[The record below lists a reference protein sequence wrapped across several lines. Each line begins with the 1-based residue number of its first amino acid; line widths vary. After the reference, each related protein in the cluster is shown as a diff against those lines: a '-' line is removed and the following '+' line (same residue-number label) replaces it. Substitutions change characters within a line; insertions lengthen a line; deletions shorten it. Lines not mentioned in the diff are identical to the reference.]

1 MQKADLENADSE
13 EKCLISKDEIY
24 ELLKKYSIGKKPLS
38 RLLGWGETT
47 VIRYTEGDV
56 PTQEYS
62 DRLFYLLNNPVFY
75 YEVLI
80 NNRDKITKV
89 AFEKSRRAVENCIY
103 HCKLMKIGQ
112 AVLNEAGSE
121 LGCGALQFI
130 CYYVQVCHLYFYN
143 EPAFEDE
150 FNTEVNFCPY
160 PCLQNMQEWYYRV
173 AHRVPEELKLTQ
185 TETQLIREVVFA
197 FRWYGMETMKGIMS
211 LERNHLKISKNA
223 KGEMVISHD
232 TLKKH
237 FDNVFSSLQIQSPK
251 DFGKYIYPKAMVVI
265 HE

>member
-1 MQKADLENADSE
+1 MRKADLGNTVQE
-13 EKCLISKDEIY
+13 EKRLISKDEIY
-24 ELLKKYSIGKKPLS
+24 GLLNKYSIGKKPLS
-38 RLLGWGETT
+38 KLLGWGETT

-56 PTQEYS
+56 PTKEYS
-62 DRLFYLLNNPVFY
+62 DRLFYLLKNPVFY

-80 NNRDKITKV
+80 EHKDKITKV

-160 PCLQNMQEWYYRV
+160 PCLQNMQEWYYKV
-173 AHRVPEELKLTQ
+173 AHKVPRELELTKEELS
-185 TETQLIREVVFA
+185 LIREVVFA
-197 FRWYGMETMKGIMS
+197 FRWYGMETMRGIMS
-211 LERNHLKISKNA
+211 LERNYLKVTKNE
-223 KGEMVISHD
+223 KKEMVISHD

-237 FDNVFSSLQIQSPK
+237 FDNVFGELKIQSPK
-251 DFGKYIYPKAMVVI
+251 DFGKYIYPKAMEVI

>member
-1 MQKADLENADSE
+1 MQKAGLENTSEQQNRLISSE
-13 EKCLISKDEIY
+13 EIY
-24 ELLKKYSIGKKPLS
+24 SLLKKYDIGKKPLS
-38 RLLGWGETT
+38 KLLGWGETT

-56 PTQEYS
+56 PTKEYS
-62 DRLFYLLNNPVFY
+62 DRLFYLLKNPVFY

-80 NNRDKITKV
+80 NHKDKITNV
-89 AFEKSRRAVENCIY
+89 AFEKSRKAVENCIY
-103 HCKLMKIGQ
+103 YCKLMKIGQ

-130 CYYVQVCHLYFYN
+130 CYYVQVCHLYFFGK
-143 EPAFEDE
+143 PAFEDE

-160 PCLQNMQEWYYRV
+160 PCLQDMQEWYYRV
-173 AHRVPEELKLTQ
+173 AHKVPREPELTQ

-197 FRWYGMETMKGIMS
+197 FRWYGMETMRGIMS
-211 LERNHLKISKNA
+211 LERNYLKITKNA

-237 FDNVFSSLQIQSPK
+237 FDKVFGGLQIQSPK
-251 DFGKYIYPKAMVVI
+251 DFGKYIYPKAMEVI